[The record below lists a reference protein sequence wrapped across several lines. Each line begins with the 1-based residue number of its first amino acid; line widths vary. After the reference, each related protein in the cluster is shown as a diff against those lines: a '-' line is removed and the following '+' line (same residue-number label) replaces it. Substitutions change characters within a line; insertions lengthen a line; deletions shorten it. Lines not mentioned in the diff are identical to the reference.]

1 MEDGQTGASWGMG
14 QSSLGHGV
22 RDIPSHPKAT
32 LLHSSESP
40 SGSQL
45 GKTHLQEKGDVRGKD
60 MCEICVSE
68 TQGEFLTS
76 WDFSR

>member
-1 MEDGQTGASWGMG
+1 MGRLEPVGAWGKAAWGMG
-14 QSSLGHGV
+14 S
-22 RDIPSHPKAT
+22 RTFPAT

-45 GKTHLQEKGDVRGKD
+45 GKTHLQEKGDARGKD